1 MYFMVSKVLS
11 CSLLSDWVLLQLT
24 VVTRSEQ
31 PFKILPGLDSITDS
45 TDMRLSKLW
54 ETVRDREPCCAAV
67 HGVENS

>member
-1 MYFMVSKVLS
+1 MYFMVCKVLS

-45 TDMRLSKLW
+45 TDMRLSKLR
-54 ETVRDREPCCAAV
+54 ETVRDREAWHTICSPW
-67 HGVENS
+67 G